1 MTLTATMDAPADT
14 VTRPEITAEHAAS
27 FRENGFLA
35 LPDAL
40 TPDEVQAL
48 RDETV
53 HICRGEMGEV
63 NGLPPVGPDDSD
75 DEVIQRTL
83 CVHFPHKLSQLMFD
97 TLA

>member
-1 MTLTATMDAPADT
+1 MTLTATLEAPAET
-14 VTRPEITAEHAAS
+14 VTRPVVTAEHAAS

-53 HICRGEMGEV
+53 GICRG
-63 NGLPPVGPDDSD
+63 
-75 DEVIQRTL
+75 
-83 CVHFPHKLSQLMFD
+83 
-97 TLA
+97 